1 MINITLGVFFGYPS
15 MKYPKNGFKIINI
28 TQIPKMNPA
37 MGFCFIVHWSTTMDS
52 SSDEDFVSSRPSTS
66 RGRGKQRGRTD
77 IPSSSEPPAKLS
89 KAEMTRLRV
98 AKHRAKSV
106 ILTEEQQKAKR
117 ENQRKRTAECRRKK
131 AQDQL
136 DV

>member
-1 MINITLGVFFGYPS
+1 
-15 MKYPKNGFKIINI
+15 
-28 TQIPKMNPA
+28 
-37 MGFCFIVHWSTTMDS
+37 MDS
-52 SSDEDFVSSRPSTS
+52 SSDEDFVSSGPSTS

-77 IPSSSEPPAKLS
+77 IVSSSEPPAKMS

-136 DV
+136 DVER

>member
-1 MINITLGVFFGYPS
+1 
-15 MKYPKNGFKIINI
+15 
-28 TQIPKMNPA
+28 
-37 MGFCFIVHWSTTMDS
+37 MDS
-52 SSDEDFVSSRPSTS
+52 SSDEDFVSSGPSTS

-77 IPSSSEPPAKLS
+77 HPSSSEHPAKIS

-136 DV
+136 DVER

>member
-1 MINITLGVFFGYPS
+1 
-15 MKYPKNGFKIINI
+15 MKEVEEKTNSPFKGI
-28 TQIPKMNPA
+28 KM
-37 MGFCFIVHWSTTMDS
+37 
-52 SSDEDFVSSRPSTS
+52 
-66 RGRGKQRGRTD
+66 
-77 IPSSSEPPAKLS
+77 S

-136 DV
+136 DVER